1 MKQIIYI
8 LLILSSIFSFGQQT
22 YKVTEGELVFIHPEE
37 GIFIKKDN
45 IIYKLDLENISDY
58 EEISKGFKYE
68 LYASTIENVEK
79 IKKDVSTI
87 FANKITKYNFNKLNK
102 TKFITKVIDDD
113 NYQFV
118 KYNNEFFLIGILE
131 DSLKKPRNEYLLH
144 YCILDFGNDQ
154 KVVYH
159 SEGYIIP
166 TNKKL
171 NFLFK
176 HDGMNNAFKNY
187 ATINYK
193 KLKANEIQLLKFD
206 LELNGDFYKI
216 DTLKSKKLR
225 IKNCY
230 NQIVINKEFDSIAYT
245 SSFIIGYKNKKID
258 IYNYTFERLNLKNVT
273 AFSFGIFYTKLQIV
287 QNNTLRLINLIGDD
301 FKTDDIAVYPS
312 FNHFFPSQTASLV
325 VTQENDQF
333 YIQSDEM
340 YDILKNWQSFE
351 NKYKI
356 INSEKYESIQFL
368 NELTFI
374 TLNSEMNN
382 YSIKYPILIYTK
394 LKNGKYNLNTI
405 DFLIDTKISNQS
417 IELNNLLPKNLD
429 SIVSINKDIYKIGR
443 ENLFTYYPLVKEI
456 KYKKLEN
463 FIENFARFELPN
475 GKKGWLSLD
484 GKEYYDE

>member
-22 YKVTEGELVFIHPEE
+22 YKVPEGELVFIHPEE

-87 FANKITKYNFNKLNK
+87 FANKITKCNFDKLNK
-102 TKFITKVIDDD
+102 TKFITKAIDDD

-118 KYNNEFFLIGILE
+118 KYNKEFFLIGILD

-144 YCILDFGNDQ
+144 YCILDFGNGK

-166 TNKKL
+166 TKEKL
-171 NFLFK
+171 NFLFENY
-176 HDGMNNAFKNY
+176 GLNNAFKSY

-225 IKNCY
+225 IINCY